1 MKHHLAGWIGE
12 HLGCCVQ
19 RPSTEAEGRPSAAID
34 RRLRRESVVLLG
46 AAAGDEPPELVPT
59 WFSWDGALL
68 WVFAPH
74 DEAWVASL
82 RSRPRVMLA
91 LGDPEQGGDVQLIE
105 GEASLLST
113 PTSRALTDI
122 HRAKY
127 ADRLA
132 ERGEEWPQYAAAH
145 PRAVVI
151 RPTRYLRWPAHQAP
165 TAPAPGPT
173 LAVTA
178 G

>member
-1 MKHHLAGWIGE
+1 MKHHLARWIGE

-19 RPSTEAEGRPSAAID
+19 RPSTEAEGRPSAEID
-34 RRLRRESVVLLG
+34 RRLRREPSVLLG

-68 WVFAPH
+68 WVFAP
-74 DEAWVASL
+74 DGAAWAGSL
-82 RSRPRVMLA
+82 RSRPGVLLA
-91 LGDPEQGGDVQLIE
+91 LGDPEKDGDVQLIE

-113 PTSRALTDI
+113 PTSRTLTDI

-132 ERGEEWPQYAAAH
+132 ERGEEWSQYAATH

-151 RPTRYLRWPAHQAP
+151 RPTRYLRWPVPEPPAP
-165 TAPAPGPT
+165 SAPAA
-173 LAVTA
+173 LAAA
-178 G
+178 GA